1 MKVVLKVADSAAA
14 AMNTVPHGNFFL
26 SIQTAHKRF
35 KKD

>member
-14 AMNTVPHGNFFL
+14 AMNTAPHGNFFYYMK
-26 SIQTAHKRF
+26 TAHRRF